1 MILYKN
7 ISQLI
12 GLKGAHEKDGRN
24 LQPEDLGLIENA
36 ALVFDDEKIHWVGPQ
51 AELPTDLHID
61 ERYDLTGKTLTP
73 EIVDSHT
80 HLVFAGNRSDEYVMR
95 LNGADY
101 QEIANA
107 GGGILSTAR
116 ATRAASEEELFELAL
131 PRVERLYSYGVGTI
145 EIKTGYCLNFEQ
157 EYMCSRVIDRLKK
170 HFSPKV
176 QIINT
181 SMAAHALPSEYP
193 DSKQYIQ
200 EVVLRL
206 LNKLKEDDLVDQV
219 DIFHEKK
226 YFDAEDVRVVFE
238 HCQKLGLGFK
248 LHADEFHDNGGAV
261 LAAEYGALSADHLLS
276 CEEKSRKILAKS
288 DCVATLLPGTGFFLG
303 KPQANAKSFL
313 ADGAKVSLA
322 SDYNPGSCHV
332 DNLLLIASV
341 IAPHENYKLNIAQLW
356 SGITLN
362 AAHALGLKN
371 QGSLIQ
377 GQKPR
382 FALFNVPKASEITYN
397 WGRNF
402 ALPLPHLK

>member
-1 MILYKN
+1 MILFKN

-12 GLKGAHEKDGRN
+12 GLSGAHQKDGRH
-24 LQPEDLGLIENA
+24 LLPEDLGLIENA
-36 ALVFDDEKIHWVGPQ
+36 AILFDDKKIHWVGPQ
-51 AELPTDLHID
+51 ADLPQDSAID
-61 ERYDLTGKTLTP
+61 EEYDLAGKTLTP

-80 HLVFAGNRSDEYVMR
+80 HLVFAGNRADEYVMR

-107 GGGILSTAR
+107 GGGILSTSR
-116 ATRAASEEELFELAL
+116 ATRGASEQQLFELAL
-131 PRVERLYSYGVGTI
+131 TRIERLYSYGVGTI

-157 EYMCSRVIDRLKK
+157 EYLCSRVIDRLKK
-170 HFSPKV
+170 HFAPKI

-181 SMAAHALPSEYP
+181 SMAAHALPSEYSN
-193 DSKQYIQ
+193 SKDYMRD
-200 EVVLRL
+200 VVLRL

-226 YFDAEDVRVVFE
+226 YFDADDVRTLFE
-238 HCQKLGLGFK
+238 HCQSLDLDFK
-248 LHADEFHDNGGAV
+248 IHADEFHDNGGAV
-261 LAAEYGALSADHLLS
+261 LAAKYGALSADHLLS
-276 CEEKSRKILAKS
+276 SEAESRKVLANS
-288 DCVATLLPGTGFFLG
+288 NTVATFLPGTGFFLG
-303 KPQANAKSFL
+303 KNQANAKAFL
-313 ADGAKVSLA
+313 EEGAKVSLA

-356 SGITLN
+356 SAITLN
-362 AAHALGLKN
+362 AAHALGLRD
-371 QGSLIQ
+371 QGCLIP

-382 FALFNVPKASEITYN
+382 FTLFDVPRASEITYN

-402 ALPLPHLK
+402 VLPLPHLK

>member
-1 MILYKN
+1 MILFKN

-12 GLKGAHEKDGRN
+12 GLKGAHKKDGRN
-24 LQPEDLGLIENA
+24 LVPEDLGLIENA
-36 ALVFDDEKIHWVGPQ
+36 AIVFDDKKIHWVGAQ
-51 AELPTDLHID
+51 TDLPKDFKVD
-61 ERYDLTGKTLTP
+61 EEYDLTGKTLTP

-80 HLVFAGNRSDEYVMR
+80 HLVFAGNRADEYVMR

-101 QEIANA
+101 QEIANT
-107 GGGILSTAR
+107 GGGILSTSR
-116 ATRAASEEELFELAL
+116 ATRTASEHELFELAL
-131 PRVERLYSYGVGTI
+131 PRVERLYSYGIGTI

-157 EYMCSRVIDRLKK
+157 EYLCSRVIDRLKK
-170 HFSPKV
+170 HFSPKI

-181 SMAAHALPSEYP
+181 SMAAHALPTEYSS
-193 DSKQYIQ
+193 SKDYIQ

-226 YFDAEDVRVVFE
+226 YFDATDVRTVFE
-238 HCQKLGLGFK
+238 HCQKLGLDFK

-276 CEEKSRKILAKS
+276 CKESSRKVLAS
-288 DCVATLLPGTGFFLG
+288 SNTVATFLPGTGFFLG
-303 KPQANAKSFL
+303 KPQANAKDFL
-313 ADGAKVSLA
+313 NEGAKVSLA

-341 IAPHENYKLNIAQLW
+341 IAPHENYKLNTAQLW
-356 SGITLN
+356 SAITLN
-362 AAHALGLKN
+362 AAHALGLKK
-371 QGSLIQ
+371 QGCLLP

-382 FALFNVPKASEITYN
+382 FALFNVPKASEITYS

-402 ALPLPHLK
+402 ACPLPHLK

>member
-12 GLKGAHEKDGRN
+12 GLSGAHQKDGRN
-24 LQPEDLGLIENA
+24 LAPEDLGLIEDA
-36 ALVFDDEKIHWVGPQ
+36 AIIFDNDQIHWVGATSDIPNETKFQ
-51 AELPTDLHID
+51 E
-61 ERYDLTGKTLTP
+61 EYDLTGKTLTP

-101 QEIANA
+101 QAIANA
-107 GGGILSTAR
+107 GGGILSTTR
-116 ATRAASEEELFELAL
+116 ETRAASEEKLFELAA
-131 PRVERLYSYGVGTI
+131 PRIERLYSYGVGTI

-157 EYMCSRVIDRLKK
+157 EYLCSLVIDRLKK
-170 HFSPKV
+170 HFSPKI

-181 SMAAHALPSEYP
+181 SMAAHALPSEHSN
-193 DSKQYIQ
+193 SKDYIQ

-206 LNKLKEDDLVDQV
+206 LNKLHEDDLVDQV

-226 YFDAEDVRVVFE
+226 YFDAADVRQVFE
-238 HCQKLGLGFK
+238 HCQKLGLSFK
-248 LHADEFHDNGGAV
+248 LHADEFHDNGGAE

-276 CEEKSRKILAKS
+276 CGSKGRIALARS
-288 DCVATLLPGTGFFLG
+288 SSVATFLPGTGFFLG
-303 KPQANAKSFL
+303 KPQANAKAFL
-313 ADGAKVSLA
+313 EEGAKVCLA

-332 DNLLLIASV
+332 DNLLLIASL

-356 SGITLN
+356 SAITLN
-362 AAHALGLKN
+362 AAHALGLKD
-371 QGSLIQ
+371 QGAILK

-382 FALFNVPKASEITYN
+382 FSLFDVPKASEITYS

-402 ALPLPHLK
+402 ACPLPHLK